1 VSAAAE
7 ALGKACLS
15 LASDVAEA
23 VKMAATDYDEA
34 VGGSR

>member
-1 VSAAAE
+1 MAR
-7 ALGKACLS
+7 LL

-23 VKMAATDYDEA
+23 VKMAATDYDEV